1 MNHKILLV
9 ALLMLCA
16 CAGIKAANYE
26 PFQDVTTAN
35 GIYREGVAVTPGNTQ
50 NATMFNEDIT
60 TFPQREA
67 ENNSDDWDNW
77 DKGQSGTGVKG
88 TPISNGWYILFG
100 LGCLV
105 AALRIKKVLAE
116 E

>member
-35 GIYREGVAVTPGNTQ
+35 GIYQQGVTVSPSATQ
-50 NATMFNEDIT
+50 EATMFNSDIT
-60 TFPQREA
+60 SYPQHA
-67 ENNSDDWDNW
+67 DGDGGWGDYDKDHENEGMGNA
-77 DKGQSGTGVKG
+77 G
-88 TPISNGWYILFG
+88 TPIGSGWYILFG

-105 AALRIKKVLAE
+105 AAIRIRKVMVE

>member
-60 TFPQREA
+60 SFPQRADGDGGWGNYDQEH
-67 ENNSDDWDNW
+67 ENEGMGNA
-77 DKGQSGTGVKG
+77 G
-88 TPISNGWYILFG
+88 TPINGGWYILFG

-105 AALRIKKVLAE
+105 AALRIRKVLAE